1 MNNFLYLFL
10 MFELLNKDFLII
22 VVKYSNSNSINNYN
36 SLHMKKKKRS
46 KMTPIYESLV
56 D

>member
-1 MNNFLYLFL
+1 

-36 SLHMKKKKRS
+36 LLMHEEKE
-46 KMTPIYESLV
+46 TF
-56 D
+56 